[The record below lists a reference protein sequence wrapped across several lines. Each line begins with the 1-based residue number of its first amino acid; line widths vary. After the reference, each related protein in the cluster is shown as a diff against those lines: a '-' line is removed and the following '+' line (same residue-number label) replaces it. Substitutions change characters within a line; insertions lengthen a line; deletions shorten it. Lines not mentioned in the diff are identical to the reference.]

1 MTKNFV
7 AHRVVIDYSLII
19 GNNQWLINWLPID
32 YLLITHWFHWCH
44 WCHRLVMPGHVV
56 LEWAFKK
63 AFKKK
68 SFQKFSLTNYYRSSK
83 CIKAVYPRLSLSFLW
98 FHFSRCG
105 NSMFAIL
112 KSFTC
117 LFHGS
122 FVHWKLPLHKKSAVH
137 KNFCCW
143 SYFRWKDLQEFIFF
157 WGAIGSKFFTK
168 YENCVL

>member
-1 MTKNFV
+1 MYFK
-7 AHRVVIDYSLII
+7 L
-19 GNNQWLINWLPID
+19 D
-32 YLLITHWFHWCH
+32 YLRYSRCFGKSLVQKNSICKLHALQPGELLSRWDDQMLKWF
-44 WCHRLVMPGHVV
+44 L
-56 LEWAFKK
+56 LDSFKENNC
-63 AFKKK
+63 FLPEGNSQPPWK
-68 SFQKFSLTNYYRSSK
+68 SFSYQLVSPF
-83 CIKAVYPRLSLSFLW
+83 

-117 LFHGS
+117 SFHGS
-122 FVHWKLPLHKKSAVH
+122 FVHWKLPLHEKSAVH

-157 WGAIGSKFFTK
+157 WGAIGNKFFTK